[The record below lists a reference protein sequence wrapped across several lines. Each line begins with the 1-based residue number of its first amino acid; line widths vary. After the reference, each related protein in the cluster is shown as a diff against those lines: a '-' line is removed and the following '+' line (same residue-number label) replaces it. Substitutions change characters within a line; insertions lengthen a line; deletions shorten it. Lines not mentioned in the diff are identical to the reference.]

1 MEEQVA
7 TPLAALAGASPEA
20 PGWFLH
26 ALDQRPERQ
35 WLEVDGA
42 RIETLAWGERGRP
55 GLLLLHGAGAHADWY
70 SFLAP
75 FFLPER
81 RVVAMSWSGMG
92 GSDWRETYPRSGF
105 VREAMAVAEAGGLF
119 ENGAKPV
126 VAGHSFGGRM
136 TIMIAA
142 SHGDAFAASVIVDP
156 PVFAPNRLAEHKPR
170 QRELKPHFVNATLE
184 EALARFRFAPP
195 QPCEHLFIADYIARK
210 SLKSVRRDDG
220 DDGWV
225 WRFDP
230 VLMRDLRMEDS
241 TALLRA
247 AKCPVALLRGAKSR
261 LMLPEDA
268 AYMMSLLPEGSPFVE
283 IPEAGHHVMVDQPLA
298 FVAALKTLLAS
309 WPAAR

>member
-1 MEEQVA
+1 MEQQDA

-20 PGWFLH
+20 PGWFLR
-26 ALDQRPERQ
+26 ALDQAPERQ

-70 SFLAP
+70 SFIAP
-75 FFLPER
+75 FFLPAR

-92 GSDWRETYPRSGF
+92 GSDWRESYAREGF
-105 VREAMAVAEAGGLF
+105 VREAMAVAQVGGLF
-119 ENGAKPV
+119 ENGARPV
-126 VAGHSFGGRM
+126 VVGHSFGGRM
-136 TIMIAA
+136 TLSIAA
-142 SHGDAFAASVIVDP
+142 LHGDAFAAAVIVDP
-156 PVFAPNRLAEHKPR
+156 PVFTPERLAAHQPR
-170 QRELKPHFVNATLE
+170 QRELRPHQVNASLE
-184 EALARFRFAPP
+184 EALSRFRFAPP

-210 SLKSVRRDDG
+210 SLKPAKRADG
-220 DDGWV
+220 GEGWV

-230 VLMRDLRMEDS
+230 VMWRDLRIEDS

-247 AKCPVALLRGAKSR
+247 AQCPVALLRGGKSR
-261 LMLPEDA
+261 LMRPEDA
-268 AYMMSLLPEGSPFVE
+268 AWMMSLLPETSPFVE

-309 WPAAR
+309 WPPTR